1 MYGGLW
7 PSIRISLLTTKKTC
21 AVMNNYTTT
30 EGVCSELRTFGA
42 YNMVNAAEE
51 LTREADEQSI
61 KINHSSR

>member
-1 MYGGLW
+1 
-7 PSIRISLLTTKKTC
+7 
-21 AVMNNYTTT
+21 MNNYTTT